1 MARSHENRWM
11 SIISEYWL
19 QIPFSVGS
27 VTLVAIRRRPMGEV
41 SLTALV
47 CLAVTCL
54 GLGARGET
62 PAYVAPPADAD
73 YDLTIKLK
81 PSAARLEGIA
91 IVRLPEVD
99 EVRESLRF
107 SLRDDMSDFYA
118 EVLAPGDC
126 AGAAE
131 VSSGSAPR
139 QGGNRHWT
147 IKPKRPFPART
158 PIALKVTFA
167 GVGRAS
173 LVFYLG
179 PEGCFAG
186 GPNTSWYPRYGQG
199 RGTGTLRFQV
209 PKGFVVKA
217 TGIPAAQRDVEA
229 DSVFEFAAKLPT
241 TFSFAAG
248 RYIVHRHE
256 GRVPMTLYLLNERS
270 FAQDLIAGCTKA
282 LQVLEREFGPY
293 PYGEFAIIETPSP
306 QSSLSGFA
314 GASLEGFMF
323 VSTNFLDGG
332 FNLALFGHEIGH
344 QWWGNLVKISG
355 QKGIYLLDEA
365 MAQFGS
371 LRCVTEIE
379 GPAAAARYR
388 RAGYPDYN
396 DWQCGRGSLLIQAG
410 GFDHP
415 LDALPVDPVSH
426 HFSDGKGF
434 LVFHLLARTIG
445 PERFRK
451 ALKRVTSKHAFGF
464 VSWKEFLREVES
476 AAGDNL
482 GWFFEQWM
490 HRAGAPALSVHWTQ
504 EGESL
509 KCEILQEAPA
519 YRLTLPIR
527 IRFQDGATLGRE
539 VEMRDLRT
547 ELALAVTG
555 RVEAVDLDPN
565 YEVFHAE
572 PESKAEALA
581 LRFWAKGNVL
591 QMRGKNAQAVEAFE
605 EGLRHLPAPDPYGVE
620 FEVRLSVA
628 RAHQRAG
635 RLPEAKREYEAALTC
650 AVRRAEELPGL
661 YVRLAE
667 VAKAQKD
674 SERLTWALR
683 QAESA
688 ERALGRPTAAL
699 LAARKLVTQS

>member
-1 MARSHENRWM
+1 LAAGARS
-11 SIISEYWL
+11 
-19 QIPFSVGS
+19 
-27 VTLVAIRRRPMGEV
+27 
-41 SLTALV
+41 
-47 CLAVTCL
+47 
-54 GLGARGET
+54 ET
-62 PAYVAPPADAD
+62 PAYVAPRADAD
-73 YDLTIKLK
+73 YDLTIKLN
-81 PSAARLEGIA
+81 PNERRLEGTAVI
-91 IVRLPEVD
+91 RLREVD
-99 EVRESLRF
+99 EVRESLHF
-107 SLRDDMSDFYA
+107 YLRDDMSDFHA

-126 AGAAE
+126 AGTAE
-131 VSSGSAPR
+131 VGSGPAPR

-158 PIALKVTFA
+158 PIALKLTFA

-173 LVFYLG
+173 LVFSLG

-217 TGIPAAQRDVEA
+217 TGIPGAQRDVEA

-256 GRVPMTLYLLNERS
+256 GRVPMTLYLLKERS

-323 VSTNFLDGG
+323 VSTSFLDGG

-344 QWWGNLVKISG
+344 QWWGNLVKLSG
-355 QKGIYLLDEA
+355 QKGSYLLDEA

-379 GPAAAARYR
+379 GSAAAARYR

-396 DWQCGRGSLLIQAG
+396 DWQCGRGSLLIQAA

-434 LVFHLLARTIG
+434 LVFHLLSKTIG

-490 HRAGAPALSVHWTQ
+490 HRAGAPQLSVQWTQ
-504 EGESL
+504 EGKSL
-509 KCEILQEAPA
+509 NCAILQEAPA

-527 IRFQDGATLGRE
+527 IRFQDGTAVVRE
-539 VEMRDLRT
+539 VEVRDPRT
-547 ELALAVTG
+547 ELNLAVTG
-555 RVEAVDLDPN
+555 RVEGVDLDPD

-591 QMRGKNAQAVEAFE
+591 QMRGKNAQAIEAFE
-605 EGLRHLPAPDPYGVE
+605 EGLRNLPTPDRYGVE
-620 FEVRLSVA
+620 FQLRFTLA
-628 RAHQRAG
+628 RVHQRAG
-635 RLPEAKREYEAALTC
+635 RLPEAKREYDAALAC
-650 AVRRAEELPGL
+650 PLRRANDLPWL

-667 VAKAQKD
+667 IAKTQKD
-674 SERLTWALR
+674 SDRLTWALR

-688 ERALGRPTAAL
+688 GCALSRPTAAL
-699 LAARKLVTQS
+699 LAARKLAPQS